1 MKKLKQWFDK
11 GASGVSGDFEEG
23 DDHLVSLLALECLG
37 GYFCMPGNPGLTT
50 VRLT

>member
-1 MKKLKQWFDK
+1 VKKLKQWFDK

-23 DDHLVSLLALECLG
+23 DDRLVSLLALERLG